1 MFGQAITKIQ
11 LLQYYR
17 SSKCMEMHA
26 LAVVVSQF
34 TKLNAYTLHKGLNI
48 LVSHPRGGSIKPLV
62 NLKKLNIDRSTCMYM
77 CKLCVRLMMKNAA
90 HSSFVKYLFVL
101 CNKQKMNCFFMHD
114 ITLFFVLFAQNIMKS
129 CHRLTSEKGE
139 GLSA

>member
-90 HSSFVKYLFVL
+90 HSSFVKY
-101 CNKQKMNCFFMHD
+101 FFFCA
-114 ITLFFVLFAQNIMKS
+114 INRK
-129 CHRLTSEKGE
+129 
-139 GLSA
+139 